1 VIGRLTLLML
11 LALSLGQA
19 TAGDQIREQENAAEI
34 AKQPLIGKSLWLEVA
49 GQRFFCLYTE
59 SEKTDNAQAAII
71 LHDIGGD
78 PDQKPLLHEL
88 RTQLP
93 QHNWTTLALQL
104 PLREKS
110 ATEADYY
117 GLFAESQ
124 LRIRAAVAYLQ
135 KSGAKKI
142 ALIGYG
148 LGALQAVYAV
158 NEKPEAIV
166 AVAAISLPVPES
178 DVPQAQT
185 LAYIKNIALPLLDIY
200 AEFDLPLVLN
210 TAQERRLA
218 GKDNPVFWQ
227 VRMEGEN
234 HAYQQDYERLVK
246 RVYSWLSANSRQN

>member
-1 VIGRLTLLML
+1 ML
-11 LALSLGQA
+11 LAFSLGQA
-19 TAGDQIREQENAAEI
+19 RAADQNREQEFAAELQ
-34 AKQPLIGKSLWLEVA
+34 KRPLIGKSLWLQAA
-49 GQRFFCLYTE
+49 GQDFFCLYTE
-59 SEKTDNAQAAII
+59 SEKTDNTQAAII

-78 PDQKPLLHEL
+78 PDQKPVLHAL

-93 QHNWTTLALQL
+93 EHNWATLALQL

-117 GLFAESQ
+117 ELFAESQ

-135 KSGAKKI
+135 KGGAKKI

-158 NEKPEAIV
+158 NEKPEAII

-178 DVPQAQT
+178 AAPQVQS
-185 LAYIKNIALPLLDIY
+185 LAFIKNIALPLLDIY
-200 AEFDLPLVLN
+200 AEFDLPTVLN
-210 TAQERRLA
+210 TAQQRRQA
-218 GKDNPVFWQ
+218 AKENPVYWQ

-246 RVYSWLSANSRQN
+246 RVYSWLSATSRQN

>member
-1 VIGRLTLLML
+1 ML
-11 LALSLGQA
+11 LSLCVRQA
-19 TAGDQIREQENAAEI
+19 EAGDQNRELEYAAEI
-34 AKQPLIGKSLWLEVA
+34 AKQPLIGKSQWLEAA

-78 PDQKPLLHEL
+78 PDQKPVLHGL
-88 RTQLP
+88 RTELP

-117 GLFAESQ
+117 GLFAEAQ
-124 LRIRAAVAYLQ
+124 LRIRAAVDFLQ

-158 NEKPEAIV
+158 SEKPENIV

-178 DVPQAQT
+178 AAPQAQS
-185 LAYIKNIALPLLDIY
+185 LLFIKNIALPLLDVY
-200 AEFDLPLVLN
+200 AEFDLPAVLN
-210 TAQERRLA
+210 TAQQRRQA
-218 GKDNPVFWQ
+218 GKENPVFWQ

-246 RVYSWLSANSRQN
+246 RVYSWLGTISRQN